1 MGDLG
6 WGGAYRLH
14 RLYEFSNAAQL
25 LPWVMFRSFSTA
37 TFYIELRVR
46 SAAHRIT
53 PCVRVCVVVVRSR
66 GT

>member
-1 MGDLG
+1 MTWDGVVPIGSIDSN
-6 WGGAYRLH
+6 
-14 RLYEFSNAAQL
+14 EFSNAAQVL
-25 LPWVMFRSFSTA
+25 SWVMFRSFSTA